1 MVTLYMVNLVIM
13 RHGEAE
19 ALHSIDQLRKSDQQR
34 TLTARGV
41 SEVTQVSG
49 WLQKHYPAFDRVLC
63 SPYQRTQQTASLML
77 HKQPAGTPLEL
88 LPELVPEG
96 DAVQVQCYLE
106 ALWLAEPCSRFLVVS
121 HMPLVSFLVE
131 TFTLQ
136 RSAPVFST
144 ASMAFIDYQPGV
156 GGRLLE
162 KVSPQE
168 LKLMSV

>member
-1 MVTLYMVNLVIM
+1 M

-19 ALHSIDQLRKSDQQR
+19 ALQQSDQQR
-34 TLTARGV
+34 QLTARGV
-41 SEVTQVSG
+41 SEVTQVSS

-63 SPYQRTQQTASLML
+63 SPYQRTQQTAGLML
-77 HKQPAGTPLEL
+77 QKQPAGTQLDIVS
-88 LPELVPEG
+88 ELVPDG
-96 DAVQVQCYLE
+96 DASQVQCYLD
-106 ALWLAEPCSRFLVVS
+106 ALWSSEPDSRFLLVS

-131 TFTLQ
+131 TFTLH

-144 ASMAFIDYQPGV
+144 ASMAFIDYQPGQ

>member
-1 MVTLYMVNLVIM
+1 M

-19 ALHSIDQLRKSDQQR
+19 ALQHSDQQR
-34 TLTARGV
+34 NLTTRGV
-41 SEVTQVSG
+41 FEVNQVAG

-63 SPYQRTQQTASLML
+63 SPYQRTQQTAGLML
-77 HKQPAGTPLEL
+77 KKQPVGTQLEM
-88 LPELVPEG
+88 LPELVPDG
-96 DAVQVQCYLE
+96 DARQVQAYLD
-106 ALWLAEPCSRFLVVS
+106 ALWSSEPHSRFLLVS

-136 RSAPVFST
+136 RSSPVFST
-144 ASMAFIDYQPGV
+144 AGMAFIDYQIGS

-162 KVSPQE
+162 KLSPQE

>member
-1 MVTLYMVNLVIM
+1 M

-19 ALHSIDQLRKSDQQR
+19 ALQHSDQQR
-34 TLTARGV
+34 QLTARGV
-41 SEVTQVSG
+41 SEVTQVSS

-63 SPYQRTQQTASLML
+63 SPYQRTQQTAGLML
-77 HKQPAGTPLEL
+77 QKQPAGTQLDIV
-88 LPELVPEG
+88 PELVPDG
-96 DAVQVQCYLE
+96 DASQVQCYLD
-106 ALWLAEPCSRFLVVS
+106 ALWSSEPNSRFLLVS

-131 TFTLQ
+131 TFTLH

-144 ASMAFIDYQPGV
+144 AGMAFIDYQPGQ